1 MTSVPTGGDRR
12 GARQRLLQGVAFVLR
27 GSGAGISSLLIL
39 AVFFA
44 GAFGYAW
51 KNWGVLVKSHPRY
64 TLVPDNLEITP
75 QPEWIRS
82 NVKIEVIRDG
92 NLGTLSLL
100 DPQVT
105 LKVARAFGVHSWV
118 ASVRRVRKEYPSRVI
133 VELEY
138 RRPVAM
144 VEVVTNDQ
152 RGLLPVDAEGVL
164 LPPREFNESQIRDY
178 LRVSAGN
185 TLPAGP
191 AGTPWGDPRVAGGAA
206 VAAAFGSQWKT
217 MGLYRIVA
225 EESDRVLPGRSP
237 EVVFSILTRDGARV
251 IWGHAPGQE
260 TNTEA
265 AAQAKVTRLARYLE
279 KHGPLRTGPGANDL
293 DLRDAGGITVH
304 PVSMTRSP
312 SDADDG
318 AAVLR

>member
-1 MTSVPTGGDRR
+1 MTTVPSGGNR
-12 GARQRLLQGVAFVLR
+12 GVRQLLLQVVSSPLR
-27 GSGAGISSLLIL
+27 GSGAGIASFVILL
-39 AVFFA
+39 VVFA

-51 KNWGVLVKSHPRY
+51 KNWGVLVKNHPRY
-64 TLVPDNLEITP
+64 ALVPDNLEITP

-82 NVKIEVIRDG
+82 NVKSEVMRDG

-225 EESDRVLPGRSP
+225 DETDRVLPGRSP
-237 EVVFSILTRDGARV
+237 EVLYSILTRDGARV
-251 IWGHAPGQE
+251 IWGHAPGLE

-265 AAQAKVTRLARYLE
+265 PAHAKVTRLARYLE
-279 KHGPLRTGPGANDL
+279 KHGPLRTGPGATDL
-293 DLRDAGGITVH
+293 DLRDAGGITAH
-304 PVSMTRSP
+304 PVSMTRNP
-312 SDADDG
+312 SDAEDG
-318 AAVLR
+318 AAVRR

>member
-1 MTSVPTGGDRR
+1 MTSDPSGGKRR
-12 GARQRLLQGVAFVLR
+12 GALQAFLQVVSSLLR
-27 GSGAGISSLLIL
+27 GSGVAISSLVIM

-51 KNWGVLVKSHPRY
+51 KNWGVLVKNHPRY

-82 NVKIEVIRDG
+82 DVKSEVMRDG

-133 VELEY
+133 VELDY

-144 VEVVTNDQ
+144 VEVVTNEQ
-152 RGLLPVDAEGVL
+152 RGLLPVDVGGVL

-178 LRVSAGN
+178 LRISAGN

-191 AGTPWGDPRVAGGAA
+191 AGTPWGDARVAGGAA

-217 MGLYRIVA
+217 LGLYRVVA
-225 EESDRVLPGRSP
+225 EETDRALPGRSP
-237 EVVFSILTRDGARV
+237 EILFSLLTRDGARV
-251 IWGHAPGQE
+251 IWGHAPGLE
-260 TNTEA
+260 SNTEA
-265 AAQAKVTRLARYLE
+265 AAHAKVARLVRYVE
-279 KHGPLRTGPGANDL
+279 KHGPLRTGPGASEL

-304 PVSMTRSP
+304 PVSMTRNP
-312 SDADDG
+312 AG
-318 AAVLR
+318 AEEESNYRR